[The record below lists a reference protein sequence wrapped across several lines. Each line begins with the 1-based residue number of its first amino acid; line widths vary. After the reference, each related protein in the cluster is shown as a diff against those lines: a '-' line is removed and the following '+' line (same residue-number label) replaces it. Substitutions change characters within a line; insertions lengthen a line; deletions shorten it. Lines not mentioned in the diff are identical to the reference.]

1 MALTL
6 NSKAIL
12 GSLLALTAAGTA
24 SYSLIQMKRDSTSI
38 NNNQEKHGG
47 KLVANTFKAHGITH
61 VFTLT
66 GGHISP
72 ILVEC
77 ERSDIKVIDTR
88 HEVTA
93 VYAADAMARLTGKCG
108 VALVTSGPG
117 LTNTITAV
125 ENAHLA
131 ESPLLLI
138 SGSAPLVQHNRGAL
152 QDIDHAGLMKTVCK
166 YSKKVCTVRDI
177 VPEIRKAIQIA
188 LSGVPGPVFLEIP
201 YDVLY
206 SYEHVKQSLVP
217 SGTQVSFPMGNIS
230 LWKRQRQLNDIFSN
244 AWTDRYQYDDFNDK
258 YYAPLQPDIPKY
270 TKCQFKKAEN
280 LIANAKKPM
289 LVLGSQVMLP
299 PIEATDLK
307 TAVLKLN
314 MPTFMSGMARGLL
327 SDKDSEQT
335 SKNIQFRFVRKQA
348 LKEADLIIIAG
359 LPVDFRI
366 GFGRG
371 FNPKAKIIAVNRSV
385 DALNMNTDIYWKPTL
400 KVHSDCGT
408 FLYNLSKSE
417 KVLASKFSPEFN
429 AKLRQLELEEKQKL
443 AKKVEEAQNI
453 ESYGKVNPLVFL
465 SKLNERIEQIRLR
478 EQKDIIVVAD
488 GGDFI
493 GTAAK
498 FIWPAKPLQWLDP
511 GLFGTLGVG
520 GGFALAAKLVANEN
534 KRNTDVWILY
544 GDGTAGYS
552 IAEIDT
558 FVRHKLQVNI
568 CIGNDSCW
576 AQVCRQQKPLFNGS
590 DVACPLED
598 RHYEIVGAGY
608 GAKGLLIGACKP
620 EEGEAPDKTNE
631 ETNFTQY
638 VIDSKLSEFFDMKR
652 NFANRPM
659 IMNVMIDG
667 GSIENFR
674 KTAKYI

>member
-1 MALTL
+1 MALA
-6 NSKAIL
+6 NNGKAIV
-12 GSLLALTAAGTA
+12 GTLLALTAGKA
-24 SYSLIQMKRDSTSI
+24 SYSLIQMKKDATRI
-38 NNNQEKHGG
+38 NENKTKHGG
-47 KLVANTFKAHGITH
+47 KLVANTFKAYGITH

-77 ERSDIKVIDTR
+77 ERSGIKVIDTR

-108 VALVTSGPG
+108 IALVTSGPG

-138 SGSAPLVQHNRGAL
+138 SGAAPLVQHNRGAL

-166 YSKKVCTVRDI
+166 YSKKVFAVRDI
-177 VPEIRKAIQIA
+177 VPEIKKAMKIA

-206 SYEHVKQSLVP
+206 SYEHVKQALVP
-217 SGTQVSFPMGNIS
+217 SATRVSFPMGNIG
-230 LWKRQRQLNDIFSN
+230 LWKREYQLYDIFHN
-244 AWTDRYQYDDFNDK
+244 AWTDNYSYDDYTDK
-258 YYAPLQPDIPKY
+258 YYSPLQPDIPKY
-270 TKCQFKKAEN
+270 CCCAFKKAER
-280 LIANAKKPM
+280 LIAEAKKPI

-299 PIEATDLK
+299 PVKPEDLK
-307 TAVLKLN
+307 EAVLKLN

-327 SDKDSEQT
+327 SDKSSEQT
-335 SKNIQFRFVRKQA
+335 NKNIQFRFVRKLA

-359 LPVDFRI
+359 LPVDFRM

-371 FNPKAKIIAVNRSV
+371 LNQNAKIIAVNRSV
-385 DALNMNTDIYWKPTL
+385 ESLNMNSDIYWKPTV
-400 KVHSDCGT
+400 KVHSDCAT
-408 FLYNLSKSE
+408 FLYDLSKSE
-417 KVLASKFSPEFN
+417 KVTSREFN
-429 AKLRQLELEEKQKL
+429 LDFNTKLRKAELEEKEKL
-443 AKKVEEAQNI
+443 NKKVADAQNL
-453 ESYGKVNPLVFL
+453 ESFGKVNPLVFL
-465 SKLNERIEQIRLR
+465 SKLNEKIEQIRVR
-478 EQKDIIVVAD
+478 DNKDIYIVAD

-498 FIWPAKPLQWLDP
+498 FVWPIKPLQWLDP

-534 KRNTDVWILY
+534 NRKADVWLLY

-552 IAEIDT
+552 IAEVDT
-558 FVRHKLQVNI
+558 FVRHQLQVNI

-576 AQVCRQQKPLFNGS
+576 AQVCRQQKPLFDGS

-598 RHYEIVGAGY
+598 RHYEVVGAGY
-608 GAKGLLIGACKP
+608 GGKGLLIGSCKP
-620 EEGEAPDKTNE
+620 EEGEEADKVNE
-631 ETNFTQY
+631 ETNFTHY
-638 VIDSKLSEFFDMKR
+638 VIEQKLDEFFDMKDK
-652 NFANRPM
+652 FANRPT

-667 GSIENFR
+667 GSIEKFR

>member
-6 NSKAIL
+6 NHKAVI
-12 GSLLALTAAGTA
+12 GTLLALSAGKAT
-24 SYSLIQMKRDSTSI
+24 YSLIQYKRDTNRI
-38 NNNQEKHGG
+38 NENKKKHGG

-77 ERSDIKVIDTR
+77 ERSGIKVIDTR

-117 LTNTITAV
+117 LTNAITAV

-138 SGSAPLVQHNRGAL
+138 SGAAPLVQHNRGAL

-166 YSKKVCTVRDI
+166 YSKKVFAVRDI
-177 VPEIRKAIQIA
+177 VPEVKKAIKIA

-206 SYEHVKQSLVP
+206 CYEHVKDALVP
-217 SGTQVSFPMGNIS
+217 SPTRVSFPMGNIGV
-230 LWKRQRQLNDIFSN
+230 WKRQCQLYDIFHN
-244 AWTDRYQYDDFNDK
+244 AWTGKFSYDDPTDK
-258 YYAPLQPDIPKY
+258 YYAPLPPSIPKFSC
-270 TKCQFKKAEN
+270 CQLKRAER
-280 LIANAKKPM
+280 LIAAAKKPI

-299 PIEATDLK
+299 PVKAEELK
-307 TAVLKLN
+307 EAVLKLN
-314 MPTFMSGMARGLL
+314 MPTFMSGMSRGLL
-327 SDKDSEQT
+327 SDKSSEQT
-335 SKNIQFRFVRKQA
+335 NKNIQFRFVRKLA

-359 LPVDFRI
+359 LPVDFRM

-371 FNPKAKIIAVNRSV
+371 LNQKAKIIAVNRSV
-385 DALNMNTDIYWKPTL
+385 ESLNMNSDIYWKPTL
-400 KVHSDCGT
+400 KVHSDCAS
-408 FLYNLSKSE
+408 FLAELAKSE
-417 KVLASKFSPEFN
+417 KVTSREFN
-429 AKLRQLELEEKQKL
+429 LEFNTKLRKAELEEKSKL
-443 AKKVEEAQNI
+443 KKKVEDAQNL
-453 ESYGKVNPLVFL
+453 ESFGKVNPLVFL
-465 SKLNERIEQIRLR
+465 SKLNEKIEQVRN
-478 EQKDIIVVAD
+478 KDQRDVMIVAD

-498 FIWPAKPLQWLDP
+498 FFWPTKPLQWLDP

-534 KRNTDVWILY
+534 NRKADVWLLY

-552 IAEIDT
+552 IAEVDT
-558 FVRHKLQVNI
+558 FVRHKLPVNI

-576 AQVCRQQKPLFNGS
+576 AQVCRQQKPLFDGC

-598 RHYEIVGAGY
+598 RHYEMVGAGY
-608 GAKGLLIGACKP
+608 GGKGLLIGACKP
-620 EEGEAPDKTNE
+620 EEGEEADTKNE

-638 VIDSKLSEFFDMKR
+638 VIEQKITEFFDMKEKYS
-652 NFANRPM
+652 NRPA

-667 GSIENFR
+667 GSIEKFR

>member
-1 MALTL
+1 MALST
-6 NSKAIL
+6 NSKVII
-12 GSLLALTAAGTA
+12 GSLLALTAGKA
-24 SYSLIQMKRDSTSI
+24 SYSLIQMKKDSTRI
-38 NNNQEKHGG
+38 NENKTKHGG
-47 KLVANTFKAHGITH
+47 KLVANAFKAYGITH

-77 ERSDIKVIDTR
+77 ERSGIKVIDTR

-108 VALVTSGPG
+108 IALVTSGPG

-138 SGSAPLVQHNRGAL
+138 SGAAPLVQHNRGAL

-166 YSKKVCTVRDI
+166 YSKKVFAVRDI
-177 VPEIRKAIQIA
+177 VPEIKKAMKIA

-206 SYEHVKQSLVP
+206 SYEHVKQALVP
-217 SGTQVSFPMGNIS
+217 SATRVSFPMGNIG
-230 LWKRQRQLNDIFSN
+230 LWKRECQLYDIFHN
-244 AWTDRYQYDDFNDK
+244 AWTDKYSYEDYNDK
-258 YYAPLQPDIPKY
+258 YYSPLKPDIPKY
-270 TKCQFKKAEN
+270 SCCDFKKAER
-280 LIANAKKPM
+280 LISGAKKPI

-299 PIEATDLK
+299 PVKPEDFK
-307 TAVLKLN
+307 EAVLKLN

-335 SKNIQFRFVRKQA
+335 NKNIQFRFVRKLA

-359 LPVDFRI
+359 LPVDFRM

-371 FNPKAKIIAVNRSV
+371 LNQNAKIIAVNRSV
-385 DALNMNTDIYWKPTL
+385 ESLNMNSDIYWKPTL
-400 KVHSDCGT
+400 KVHSDCAS
-408 FLYNLSKSE
+408 FLYDLSKSE
-417 KVLASKFSPEFN
+417 KVTSREFN
-429 AKLRQLELEEKQKL
+429 LEFNTKLRKAELEEKEKL
-443 AKKVEEAQNI
+443 KKKVTDAQNI

-465 SKLNERIEQIRLR
+465 SKLNEKIEQIRVR
-478 EQKDIIVVAD
+478 DNKDIYIVAD

-498 FIWPAKPLQWLDP
+498 FVWPTKPLQWLDP

-520 GGFALAAKLVANEN
+520 GGFALAAKLVANEEN
-534 KRNTDVWILY
+534 RNADVWLLY
-544 GDGTAGYS
+544 GDGTTGYS
-552 IAEIDT
+552 IAEVDT

-576 AQVCRQQKPLFNGS
+576 AQVCRQQKPLFDGS

-598 RHYEIVGAGY
+598 RHYEVVGAGY
-608 GAKGLLIGACKP
+608 GGKGLLIGSCKP
-620 EEGEAPDKTNE
+620 EEGEEADKKNE

-638 VIDSKLSEFFDMKR
+638 VIEQKLDEFFEMKDK
-652 NFANRPM
+652 FANRPT
-659 IMNVMIDG
+659 IMNVMVDG
-667 GSIENFR
+667 GSIEKFR

>member
-1 MALTL
+1 MALSF
-6 NSKAIL
+6 NSKAII
-12 GSLLALTAAGTA
+12 GSLLALTAGKA
-24 SYSLIQMKRDSTSI
+24 SYSLIQMKRDCKRI
-38 NNNQEKHGG
+38 NENQEKHGG

-77 ERSDIKVIDTR
+77 ERSGIKVIDTR

-93 VYAADAMARLTGKCG
+93 VYAADAMARLTGNCG
-108 VALVTSGPG
+108 IALVTSGPG

-138 SGSAPLVQHNRGAL
+138 SGSAPIVQHNRGAL

-166 YSKKVCTVRDI
+166 YSKKVLAVRDI
-177 VPEIRKAIQIA
+177 VPEVKKAIQIA

-206 SYEHVKQSLVP
+206 SYEHVKQALVP
-217 SGTQVSFPMGNIS
+217 SGTKVSFPMGNIS
-230 LWKRQRQLNDIFSN
+230 LWKRDYQLYNIFHN
-244 AWTDRYQYDDFNDK
+244 AWTNKYNYDDFNDS
-258 YYAPLQPDIPKY
+258 YYAPLQPDVPKY
-270 TKCQFKKAEN
+270 CKCQFKKAEN
-280 LIANAKKPM
+280 LIVNAKKPV

-299 PIEATDLK
+299 PIHAKELRKAILR
-307 TAVLKLN
+307 LN
-314 MPTFMSGMARGLL
+314 IPTFMSGMARGLL
-327 SDKDSEQT
+327 SDKNSEQT
-335 SKNIQFRFVRKQA
+335 NKNIQFRFVRKQA

-371 FNPKAKIIAVNRSV
+371 FNPKAKIIAINRSV
-385 DALNMNTDIYWKPTL
+385 EALNMNTDIYWKPTL
-400 KVHSDCGT
+400 KIHSDCGS
-408 FLYNLSKSE
+408 FLYDLSKSE
-417 KVLASKFSPEFN
+417 KIKSMKFPLEFN
-429 AKLRQLELEEKQKL
+429 TKLRQLEIEEKNKL
-443 AKKVEEAQNI
+443 SKKVTEAENI

-465 SKLNERIEQIRLR
+465 SKLNERIEQTRLR
-478 EQKDIIVVAD
+478 EDKDVIVVVD

-498 FIWPAKPLQWLDP
+498 FIWPTKPLHWLDP

-520 GGFALAAKLVANEN
+520 GGFALAAKLVSIEQ
-534 KRNTDVWILY
+534 KRNTDVWLLY

-552 IAEIDT
+552 LAEVDT
-558 FVRHKLQVNI
+558 FVRHKCPVNI

-576 AQVCRQQKPLFNGS
+576 AQVCRQQKPLFDGS

-598 RHYEIVGAGY
+598 RHYEVVGTGY
-608 GAKGLLIGACKP
+608 GGKGLLIGSCKA
-620 EEGEAPDKTNE
+620 EEGEEPDKKNE

-638 VIDSKLSEFFDMKR
+638 VIDQKISEFFELR
-652 NFANRPM
+652 RQYPGRPT

-667 GSIENFR
+667 GSIEKFR

>member
-1 MALTL
+1 MALAL
-6 NSKAIL
+6 NNKATIL
-12 GSLLALTAAGTA
+12 GSLLALSAGKA
-24 SYSLIQMKRDSTSI
+24 SYSLIQMKRDSTRI
-38 NNNQEKHGG
+38 NENQEKHGG

-77 ERSDIKVIDTR
+77 ENSGIKVIDTR

-108 VALVTSGPG
+108 IALVTSGPG

-138 SGSAPLVQHNRGAL
+138 SGAAPLVQHNRGAL

-166 YSKKVCTVRDI
+166 YSKKVFAVRDI
-177 VPEIRKAIQIA
+177 VPEIKKAIKIA

-206 SYEHVKQSLVP
+206 SYEHVKQALVP
-217 SGTQVSFPMGNIS
+217 SATISRFPITNIT
-230 LWKRQRQLNDIFSN
+230 LWRRQYQLFDIFHN
-244 AWTDRYQYDDFNDK
+244 AWDGSYSYDDFNDK
-258 YYAPLQPDIPKY
+258 YYAPLQPDIPHY
-270 TKCQFKKAEN
+270 SKCQFKKAEN

-299 PIEATDLK
+299 PVKADELK
-307 TAVLKLN
+307 EAVLKLN

-327 SDKDSEQT
+327 SDKKTEQT
-335 SKNIQFRFVRKQA
+335 NKHIQFRFVRKQA

-366 GFGRG
+366 SFGRG
-371 FNPKAKIIAVNRSV
+371 FNPNAKIIAVNRDV
-385 DALNMNTDIYWKPTL
+385 HALNMNTDIYWKPTL
-400 KVHSDCGT
+400 KVHSDCGI
-408 FLYNLSKSE
+408 FLNDLSKSE
-417 KVLASKFSPEFN
+417 KVTSREFSAEFC
-429 AKLRQLELEEKQKL
+429 AKLRKLELEEKDKL
-443 AKKVEEAQNI
+443 AKKVIEAQNT
-453 ESYGKVNPLVFL
+453 ESIGKVNPLVFL
-465 SKLNERIEQIRLR
+465 SKLNERIEQIKLR
-478 EQKDIIVVAD
+478 EQKDIIIVAD

-498 FIWPAKPLQWLDP
+498 FVWPTKPLQWLDP

-534 KRNTDVWILY
+534 NRNCDVWLLY

-552 IAEIDT
+552 IAEVDT

-576 AQVCRQQKPLFNGS
+576 TQVCRQQKPLFNGS
-590 DVACPLED
+590 EVACPLED
-598 RHYEIVGAGY
+598 RHYEVVGAGY
-608 GAKGLLIGACKP
+608 GGKGILIGSCQA
-620 EEGEAPDKTNE
+620 EEGEVPDKKNE
-631 ETNFTQY
+631 ETNFTSY
-638 VIDSKLSEFFDMKR
+638 VIDQKLSEFFSMKR

-667 GSIENFR
+667 GSIEKFR

>member
-1 MALTL
+1 MAF
-6 NSKAIL
+6 NGKAVI
-12 GSLLALTAAGTA
+12 GSLLALTAGTT
-24 SYSLIQMKRDSTSI
+24 SYTYVQRKREATRILS
-38 NNNQEKHGG
+38 NKEKHGG

-77 ERSDIKVIDTR
+77 ERSGIKVIDTR

-93 VYAADAMARLTGKCG
+93 VYAADAMARLSGKVG
-108 VALVTSGPG
+108 IALVTSGPG

-138 SGSAPLVQHNRGAL
+138 SGAAPLVQHNRGAL
-152 QDIDHAGLMKTVCK
+152 QDIDHAGLMKTVTK
-166 YSKKVCTVRDI
+166 YSKKVFAVRDI
-177 VPEIRKAIQIA
+177 VPEIKKAIKIA

-206 SYEHVKQSLVP
+206 SYEHVKQALVP
-217 SGTQVSFPMGNIS
+217 SGTKVSFPVGNIS
-230 LWKRQRQLNDIFSN
+230 LWRRECQLNDIFCN
-244 AWTDRYQYDDFNDK
+244 AWTNKYSYEDFNDA
-258 YYAPLQPDIPKY
+258 YYAPLEPSIPKY
-270 TKCQFKKAEN
+270 CCCQFKKAEE
-280 LIANAKKPM
+280 LVANAKKPM

-299 PIEATDLK
+299 PVKAEELRD
-307 TAVLKLN
+307 AVLKLN

-335 SKNIQFRFVRKQA
+335 NKNIQFRFVRKQA

-371 FNPKAKIIAVNRSV
+371 FNPKAKIIAVNRSKE
-385 DALNMNTDIYWKPTL
+385 ALNMNTDIYWEPTV
-400 KVHSDCGT
+400 KVHSDCGI
-408 FLYNLSKSE
+408 FLRDLAQSE
-417 KVLASKFSPEFN
+417 KVAKAEFPAEFVAS
-429 AKLRQLELEEKQKL
+429 LRKSELEEKAKL
-443 AKKVEEAQNI
+443 AKKVTDAQNV
-453 ESYGKVNPLVFL
+453 ESIGKVNPLVFL
-465 SKLNERIEQIRLR
+465 SKLNERMEQIRAR
-478 EQKDIIVVAD
+478 EQKEIIIVAD

-498 FIWPAKPLQWLDP
+498 FFWPTKPLHWLDP

-520 GGFALAAKLVANEN
+520 GGFALAAKLLANEN
-534 KRNTDVWILY
+534 NVNADVWLLY

-552 IAEIDT
+552 IAEVDT

-576 AQVCRQQKPLFNGS
+576 AQVCRQQKPLFDGS

-598 RHYEIVGAGY
+598 RHYEVVGAGY
-608 GAKGLLIGACKP
+608 GGKGLLIGSCKP
-620 EEGEAPDKTNE
+620 EEGEDRDQKNE

-638 VIDSKLSEFFDMKR
+638 VIDQKLSEFFDMKR

-659 IMNVMIDG
+659 IMNVMVDG
-667 GSIENFR
+667 GSIEKFR

>member
-1 MALTL
+1 MALSTK
-6 NSKAIL
+6 SKAAICT
-12 GSLLALTAAGTA
+12 LLALTAGKATCT
-24 SYSLIQMKRDSTSI
+24 LIKMKREAAKILKNKT
-38 NNNQEKHGG
+38 KHGG
-47 KLVANTFKAHGITH
+47 RLVANAFKAYGITH

-77 ERSDIKVIDTR
+77 DRAGIKVIDTR

-108 VALVTSGPG
+108 IALVTSGPG

-138 SGSAPLVQHNRGAL
+138 SGAAPLVQHKRGAL

-166 YSKKVCTVRDI
+166 YSKKVFTVRDI
-177 VPEIRKAIQIA
+177 VPEIKKAMKIA

-206 SYEHVKQSLVP
+206 SYDHVKNALVP
-217 SGTQVSFPMGNIS
+217 SPTRVSFPMGNIG
-230 LWKRQRQLNDIFSN
+230 LWKREYQLYNIFHK
-244 AWTDRYQYDDFNDK
+244 AWNNKYSYDDFNDK
-258 YYAPLQPDIPKY
+258 YYAPLKPCIPMY
-270 TKCQFKKAEN
+270 SRCQFKKAER
-280 LIANAKKPM
+280 LIAEAKKPI

-299 PIEATDLK
+299 PISPDDFKE
-307 TAVLKLN
+307 AVLKLN

-335 SKNIQFRFVRKQA
+335 NKNIQFRFVRKLA

-359 LPVDFRI
+359 LPVDFRMS
-366 GFGRG
+366 FGRG
-371 FNPKAKIIAVNRSV
+371 LNQKAKIIAINRSNET
-385 DALNMNTDIYWKPTL
+385 LNMNSDIYWKPTL
-400 KVHSDCGT
+400 KVHSDSAS
-408 FLYNLSKSE
+408 FLTALSKSE
-417 KVLASKFSPEFN
+417 KVTSREFN
-429 AKLRQLELEEKQKL
+429 LEFNTQLRKAELEEKQKL
-443 AKKVEEAQNI
+443 TKKVNNAQNV

-465 SKLNERIEQIRLR
+465 SKLNEKIEQVRAR
-478 EQKDIIVVAD
+478 DNKDIIIVAD

-498 FIWPAKPLQWLDP
+498 FFWPTKPLQWLDP

-520 GGFALAAKLVANEN
+520 GGFALGAKLVANEN
-534 KRNTDVWILY
+534 NRDTDVWLLY

-552 IAEIDT
+552 IAEVDT

-568 CIGNDSCW
+568 CIGNDACW
-576 AQVCRQQKPLFNGS
+576 TQVCRQQKPLFDGS
-590 DVACPLED
+590 DVACPLEE
-598 RHYEIVGAGY
+598 RHYEVVGAGY
-608 GAKGLLIGACKP
+608 GGKGYLIGACKP
-620 EEGEAPDKTNE
+620 EEGEEEDKKNE
-631 ETNFTQY
+631 ETNFTKY
-638 VIDSKLSEFFDMKR
+638 VIEQKLTEFFDMKSQY
-652 NFANRPM
+652 AQRPI

-667 GSIENFR
+667 GSIEKFR

>member
-1 MALTL
+1 M
-6 NSKAIL
+6 SFKGKAVI
-12 GSLLALTAAGTA
+12 GSLLALTAGQA
-24 SYSLIQMKRDSTSI
+24 SYSYVQKKREATRI
-38 NNNQEKHGG
+38 LNNQEKHGG
-47 KLVANTFKAHGITH
+47 KLVANTFKAHGITN

-77 ERSDIKVIDTR
+77 ERSGINVIDTR

-93 VYAADAMARLTGKCG
+93 VYAADAMARLTGNVG
-108 VALVTSGPG
+108 IALVTSGPG
-117 LTNTITAV
+117 LTNAVTAV

-152 QDIDHAGLMKTVCK
+152 QDIDHAGLMKTVTK
-166 YSKKVCTVRDI
+166 YSKKVFAVRDI
-177 VPEIRKAIQIA
+177 VPEIKKAIKIA

-206 SYEHVKQSLVP
+206 SYEHVKSSLVP
-217 SGTQVSFPMGNIS
+217 SGTCVSFPMGNIS
-230 LWKRQRQLNDIFSN
+230 LWRRECQLNDIFSN
-244 AWTDRYQYDDFNDK
+244 AWTDKYSYEDFNDN
-258 YYAPLQPDIPKY
+258 YYAPLKLDIPSY
-270 TKCQFKKAEN
+270 TRCQFKKAEN

-299 PIEATDLK
+299 PVQAEELK
-307 TAVLKLN
+307 QAVLKLN

-327 SDKDSEQT
+327 SDKDTEQT

-359 LPVDFRI
+359 LPIDFRI
-366 GFGRG
+366 SFGRG
-371 FNPKAKIIAVNRSV
+371 FNPNAKIIAINRSEE
-385 DALNMNTDIYWKPTL
+385 ALNMNTDIYWKPTL
-400 KVHSDCGT
+400 KVHSDCGS
-408 FLYNLSKSE
+408 FLNDLSKSE
-417 KVLASKFSPEFN
+417 KVNNAEFPAEFVAN
-429 AKLRQLELEEKQKL
+429 LRKLELEEKEKL
-443 AKKVEEAQNI
+443 AKKVTDAQNI
-453 ESYGKVNPLVFL
+453 ESIGKVNPLVFL
-465 SKLNERIEQIRLR
+465 SKLNEKIQQIRER

-498 FIWPAKPLQWLDP
+498 FIWPTKPLQWLDP

-520 GGFALAAKLVANEN
+520 GGFALAAKLLANERKLN
-534 KRNTDVWILY
+534 ADVWLLY

-552 IAEIDT
+552 IAEVDT

-590 DVACPLED
+590 DVACPLQD

-608 GAKGLLIGACKP
+608 GGKGLLIGSCKP
-620 EEGEAPDKTNE
+620 EEGETSDKENE

-638 VIDSKLSEFFDMKR
+638 VIDQKLSEFFEMK
-652 NFANRPM
+652 NKYPNRPM
-659 IMNVMIDG
+659 IMNVMVDG
-667 GSIENFR
+667 GSIEKFR

>member
-1 MALTL
+1 MALSL
-6 NSKAIL
+6 NNKAIF
-12 GSLLALTAAGTA
+12 GSLLALTAGKA
-24 SYSLIQMKRDSTSI
+24 SYTLVQMKRDASKI
-38 NNNQEKHGG
+38 NDNKTKHGG
-47 KLVANTFKAHGITH
+47 KLVANAFKAYGITH

-77 ERSDIKVIDTR
+77 ERSGIKVIDTR

-108 VALVTSGPG
+108 IALVTSGPG

-138 SGSAPLVQHNRGAL
+138 SGAAPLVQHNRGAL

-166 YSKKVCTVRDI
+166 YSKKVLAVRDI
-177 VPEIRKAIQIA
+177 VPEIKKAMKIA

-206 SYEHVKQSLVP
+206 SYEHVKQALVP
-217 SGTQVSFPMGNIS
+217 SPTHLSFPMGNIGV
-230 LWKRQRQLNDIFSN
+230 WKRDYQLYDIFHN
-244 AWTDRYQYDDFNDK
+244 AWTDNYSYDDFNDK
-258 YYAPLQPDIPKY
+258 YYAPLKPDIPMY
-270 TKCQFKKAEN
+270 SKCQFKKAER
-280 LIANAKKPM
+280 LIAEAKKPI

-299 PIEATDLK
+299 PVSAEEFKEAI
-307 TAVLKLN
+307 LKLN

-335 SKNIQFRFVRKQA
+335 NKNIQFRFVRKLA

-359 LPVDFRI
+359 LPVDFRMS
-366 GFGRG
+366 FGRG
-371 FNPKAKIIAVNRSV
+371 LNQNAKIIAVNRSN
-385 DALNMNTDIYWKPTL
+385 DTLTMNSDIYWKPTL
-400 KVHSDCGT
+400 KVHSDCAS
-408 FLYNLSKSE
+408 FLTDLSKSE
-417 KVLASKFSPEFN
+417 KVTSREFN
-429 AKLRQLELEEKQKL
+429 LEFNSMLRKAELEEKQKL
-443 AKKVEEAQNI
+443 AKKVNDAQNI

-465 SKLNERIEQIRLR
+465 SKLNEKIEQVRAR
-478 EQKDIIVVAD
+478 DNKDIIIIAD

-498 FIWPAKPLQWLDP
+498 FVWPTKPLQWLDP

-534 KRNTDVWILY
+534 NRNADVWLLY

-552 IAEIDT
+552 IAEVDT

-576 AQVCRQQKPLFNGS
+576 AQVCRQQKPLFDGS

-598 RHYEIVGAGY
+598 RHYEVVGAGY
-608 GAKGLLIGACKP
+608 GGKGLLIGACKP
-620 EEGEAPDKTNE
+620 EEGEEEDKKNE

-638 VIDSKLSEFFDMKR
+638 VIEQKITEFFDMKDK
-652 NFANRPM
+652 FANRPT

-667 GSIENFR
+667 GSIEKFR